1 MLNQIE
7 RNGETDTDFSR
18 TIKKISANPEH
29 LVQLADILA
38 DYDEEQGLDLKRFLK
53 KGKTEATKTLKER
66 LEEVTDAKTKVTG
79 KGSKVKKQNFDWEE
93 FLRQN

>member
-7 RNGETDTDFSR
+7 RNGDTDTDFSR

-38 DYDEEQGLDLKRFLK
+38 DYDEEKGLDLKRFLK

-66 LEEVTDAKTKVTG
+66 LEEVTDSKTKVTG
-79 KGSKVKKQNFDWEE
+79 KGSKVQKQNFDWEE